1 MSDDG
6 VPMRKLRLHKRPA
19 SAAASSS
26 SQQEPGDGPSSSAA
40 LSSRVS
46 ELIPGIADL
55 SLSSAEQGSGPLDV
69 ASAVVQ
75 RHQARER
82 ARRDD
87 LAEMAHIYDMGVPH
101 PLDTK
106 YDASKPWSQ
115 SLRPPPR
122 KVQLSQYQ
130 TEMINYQRMLLRNNR
145 WYYRDRVNNPRGP
158 CPLHVLKDCWV
169 QGVIDENT
177 LVWGQGLYDW
187 LPAKN
192 VKLLLPMI
200 RTPEVRLG
208 AWMKRTFSLKPALS
222 SIRERRQRAGT
233 TDPSARTMQVEW

>member
-75 RHQARER
+75 RHQVRCQQALESIP
-82 ARRDD
+82 AASTQEGAAQSVPDRDD
-87 LAEMAHIYDMGVPH
+87 
-101 PLDTK
+101 
-106 YDASKPWSQ
+106 Q
-115 SLRPPPR
+115 
-122 KVQLSQYQ
+122 
-130 TEMINYQRMLLRNNR
+130 
-145 WYYRDRVNNPRGP
+145 
-158 CPLHVLKDCWV
+158 
-169 QGVIDENT
+169 
-177 LVWGQGLYDW
+177 
-187 LPAKN
+187 LPAHAAPQQQM
-192 VKLLLPMI
+192 VLQGP
-200 RTPEVRLG
+200 
-208 AWMKRTFSLKPALS
+208 
-222 SIRERRQRAGT
+222 REQ
-233 TDPSARTMQVEW
+233 PQ

>member
-75 RHQARER
+75 RHQGTWKIWHSCFCA
-82 ARRDD
+82 AIACV
-87 LAEMAHIYDMGVPH
+87 LQP
-101 PLDTK
+101 
-106 YDASKPWSQ
+106 
-115 SLRPPPR
+115 SLTCNRTISNVVLHTPAIAYTHSPR
-122 KVQLSQYQ
+122 TS
-130 TEMINYQRMLLRNNR
+130 
-145 WYYRDRVNNPRGP
+145 
-158 CPLHVLKDCWV
+158 
-169 QGVIDENT
+169 
-177 LVWGQGLYDW
+177 
-187 LPAKN
+187 
-192 VKLLLPMI
+192 
-200 RTPEVRLG
+200 
-208 AWMKRTFSLKPALS
+208 
-222 SIRERRQRAGT
+222 T
-233 TDPSARTMQVEW
+233 TR